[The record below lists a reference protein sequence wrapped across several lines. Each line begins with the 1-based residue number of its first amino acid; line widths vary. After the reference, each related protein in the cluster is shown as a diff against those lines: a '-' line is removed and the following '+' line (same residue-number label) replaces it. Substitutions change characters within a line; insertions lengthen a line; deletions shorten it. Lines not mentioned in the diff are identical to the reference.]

1 MFCSRRNRSKF
12 SNEPINIGGLEFDSH
27 LEQRVYST
35 LIQLPVIESIELHKR
50 FDLIV
55 KGSKICAVEPDFT
68 VLLKSGKILYADAK
82 THPTETDVSRLK
94 FKLFRALY
102 EEKIWILP
110 REMCGFL
117 GLCGSNI
124 KNHEFFEV
132 DRDPFNP

>member
-1 MFCSRRNRSKF
+1 MFCSRRNKSKF
-12 SNEPINIGGLEFDSH
+12 SNEPINIGGLQFDSH

-82 THPTETDVSRLK
+82 STPTETDVSRLK
-94 FKLFRALY
+94 FKLFRVLY
-102 EEKIWILP
+102 GQKIWILP
-110 REMCGFL
+110 REMGYFL
-117 GLCGSNI
+117 DLCGSNI
-124 KNHEFFEV
+124 KSDEFFEV